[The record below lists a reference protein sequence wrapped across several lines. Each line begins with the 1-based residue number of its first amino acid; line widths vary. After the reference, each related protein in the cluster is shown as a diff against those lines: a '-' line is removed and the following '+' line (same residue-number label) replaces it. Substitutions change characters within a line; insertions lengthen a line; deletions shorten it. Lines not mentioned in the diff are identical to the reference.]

1 MGKFYFYYG
10 TMGAG
15 KTSIAIN
22 KAYEFKDR
30 NKKTYVYIPSSLP
43 YAVKIESR
51 NGLSIG
57 VSNELLGDNHLQ
69 FLEDN

>member
-30 NKKTYVYIPSSLP
+30 NKKTYVYI
-43 YAVKIESR
+43 VK
-51 NGLSIG
+51 LSMKHMIY
-57 VSNELLGDNHLQ
+57 
-69 FLEDN
+69 